1 LARRKNKRNT
11 RRGVKKPFEE
21 RRLRLDI
28 VHVLVI
34 NFSRKP
40 EVGRRSQ
47 MSWLVHTR
55 SSCFFDKTLLLSL
68 RSHTCFWR
76 APGLF
81 FAVMSLTTNHFR
93 SQLFFPPQPG
103 DNFREE
109 HQMSVDVPFDIKRRE
124 KQGSEIVF
132 WGLLTCRTAISP
144 LVGK

>member
-55 SSCFFDKTLLLSL
+55 SSCFFDKTLLLSPITHMFL
-68 RSHTCFWR
+68 ACTR
-76 APGLF
+76 PF